1 MGRVIE
7 IIENDFNMDSYEL
20 LDGIM
25 QSDFFD
31 GYFGSMS
38 DGKRQEMIELLQKH
52 SSRKR
57 LRPPLSD
64 NLPREFDTL
73 QS

>member
-20 LDGIM
+20 LDGFM

-52 SSRKR
+52 S
-57 LRPPLSD
+57 
-64 NLPREFDTL
+64 
-73 QS
+73 Q